1 MPRETKRRRILI
13 NLRGDVKEQ
22 EAIEAVAE
30 VVRQGK
36 RCIGAKN
43 KVHYNWVTEFD
54 NGVTVYVNPKYW
66 SNSDT
71 FLVDKPNK
79 YEKKEGYPIPWDDTE
94 EEASTDGTN

>member
-36 RCIGAKN
+36 KCIGAKN

-71 FLVDKPNK
+71 ILVDKPNK
-79 YEKKEGYPIPWDDTE
+79 YEKKEGYPILWDDTK
-94 EEASTDGTN
+94 EEAGVDSIN

>member
-43 KVHYNWVTEFD
+43 KVHYNWVTEFN
-54 NGVTVYVNPKYW
+54 NGVIVYVNPKYW

-71 FLVDKPNK
+71 FLVDKPNSND
-79 YEKKEGYPIPWDDTE
+79 KKEGYPILWDDTK
-94 EEASTDGTN
+94 EEAGVDSIN

>member
-43 KVHYNWVTEFD
+43 KVHYNWVTEFEKWSHSLCK
-54 NGVTVYVNPKYW
+54 PKV
-66 SNSDT
+66 
-71 FLVDKPNK
+71 LV
-79 YEKKEGYPIPWDDTE
+79 
-94 EEASTDGTN
+94 